1 MLLRFTV
8 TSRLNGKSPNVWL
21 DKKRDS
27 PFKIGDVRAEKDK
40 LGPYWVVDVL
50 ATRSCEAGDAG
61 MELIKRGIL
70 EKYLDSHRRER

>member
-27 PFKIGDVRAEKDK
+27 PFQIGVVRTEKDAI
-40 LGPYWVVDVL
+40 GPYWVVDVL

-61 MELIKRGIL
+61 MKLIKRSSV
-70 EKYLDSHRRER
+70 DA